1 MNTLVTGGSG
11 LVGSAIE
18 SNFKPSSEYVNL
30 MHVED
35 IIRYITRNKID
46 SIIHCA
52 AKVGGIKANSEH
64 LGEFFYK
71 NIIMN
76 SIFFW
81 NIF

>member
-1 MNTLVTGGSG
+1 MNTLVTGGNG

-18 SNFKPSSEYVNL
+18 SDFKPSRKQLNL

-35 IIRYITRNKID
+35 IIRYITLNKID

-64 LGEFFYK
+64 LGEFFYE
-71 NIIMN
+71 NIIR
-76 SIFFW
+76 IFV
-81 NIF
+81 